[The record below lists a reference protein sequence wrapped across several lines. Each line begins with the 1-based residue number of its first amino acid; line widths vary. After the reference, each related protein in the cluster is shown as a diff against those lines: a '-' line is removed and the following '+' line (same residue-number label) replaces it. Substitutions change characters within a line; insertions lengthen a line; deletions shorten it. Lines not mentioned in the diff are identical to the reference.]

1 MKVISH
7 PKAPF
12 GSREKER
19 ASITCRQLNYASKQL
34 SFTLSYSLG
43 FLGNQTEGE
52 PSIDL
57 KNKMPYHQIKSSKSD
72 REQQIGNKQLE
83 FKREKEKCL
92 EFYPE
97 RLGISE
103 TWNFVGVFYEES
115 RAEMEGGLTKLPL
128 Q

>member
-1 MKVISH
+1 
-7 PKAPF
+7 
-12 GSREKER
+12 
-19 ASITCRQLNYASKQL
+19 
-34 SFTLSYSLG
+34 
-43 FLGNQTEGE
+43 
-52 PSIDL
+52 
-57 KNKMPYHQIKSSKSD
+57 MPYHQIKSSKSD

-103 TWNFVGVFYEES
+103 TWNFVGVFYEKS
-115 RAEMEGGLTKLPL
+115 RAEMEGGLTKLPV